1 MPDSWGR
8 SSSRPAADYGPDG
21 ELWLAWPTDGRLY
34 EHSHRPLVG
43 NVYAARLLLEDPAQA
58 PVLGL
63 WQSPEPEKVKP
74 GHANEPLDLKAI
86 RSYRTFVH
94 GEEKRIVRGDFHRH
108 TELSWDAGGRWDGSL
123 FDFYRYMI
131 DAAAMDFG
139 AVTDHFAGGGHE
151 YWWWL
156 TEKSCDLYHLPRTF
170 TTFYGLFKDFLDHGQ
185 LTRRDTRSEACLLS
199 EPREIWVVD
208 RIERDTAV
216 LLEDGTGRT
225 LVVSRSLISVSPDEG
240 TVLRVPVTKGGG
252 PAWSLAE
259 PDEKLRQRRLS

>member
-1 MPDSWGR
+1 M
-8 SSSRPAADYGPDG
+8 
-21 ELWLAWPTDGRLY
+21 
-34 EHSHRPLVG
+34 VG
-43 NVYAARLLLEDPAQA
+43 
-58 PVLGL
+58 
-63 WQSPEPEKVKP
+63 
-74 GHANEPLDLKAI
+74 
-86 RSYRTFVH
+86 
-94 GEEKRIVRGDFHRH
+94 
-108 TELSWDAGGRWDGSL
+108 
-123 FDFYRYMI
+123 
-131 DAAAMDFG
+131 
-139 AVTDHFAGGGHE
+139 
-151 YWWWL
+151 
-156 TEKSCDLYHLPRTF
+156 TF

-259 PDEKLRQRRLS
+259 PDEELRQRRLS